1 MMIVDMLKRTLRKI
15 WRLIYTK
22 YGFKHRSSYIA
33 HDVVIYKPENLY
45 MYEHTGIGFGAV
57 IMNWRTKFI
66 MKKYSGAAFGLKVI
80 TGNHMRLKGKFYKQ
94 VTDQVKD
101 QIDVNNE
108 YDKDV
113 IVEED
118 VWIGSNVTLLGGSH
132 IGRGSNIGSGSV
144 VRGNIPPYAVVFG
157 NPAKVV
163 GFTFTPKEIVEHEQ
177 SLYPE
182 EERIPFETLEKN
194 YKKFFLGRIK
204 EIKEFTRL

>member
-1 MMIVDMLKRTLRKI
+1 MMMMDMLKRALRKV
-15 WRLIYTK
+15 WRLIYK
-22 YGFKHRSSYIA
+22 NYGCKHSSSHIG
-33 HDVVIYKPENLY
+33 HDVVIFRPENLY

-57 IMNWRTKFI
+57 IMNWRAKFI

-94 VTDQVKD
+94 VTDQIKD
-101 QIDVNNE
+101 QLDKNNE

-118 VWIGSNVTLLGGSH
+118 VWIGANVTLLGGSH
-132 IGRGSNIGSGSV
+132 IGRGANIGSGSV
-144 VRGNIPPYAVVFG
+144 VRGSIPPYAVVFG

-182 EERIPFETLEKN
+182 NERIPLETLEKN
-194 YKKFFLGRIK
+194 YRKYFLGRVK
-204 EIKEFTRL
+204 EIREFTRL